1 MAGVTFDFINSS
13 VSSVVNS
20 AETTLKN
27 RVASLDPAST
37 SPTELLLLQQDVSK
51 WTMMT
56 QIQSTLVK
64 ELSDTMKGIIQKAG

>member
-1 MAGVTFDFINSS
+1 MSGVNFDFINSS

-20 AETTLKN
+20 AEATLRTT
-27 RVASLDPAST
+27 VASLDPTNT
-37 SPTELLLLQQDVSK
+37 SPTQLLMLQQDVSK